1 MGRSAERRKRV
12 FNKFSTHL
20 NEMKKEGKVEGI
32 ELKYDNTYICPV
44 CLNQFSESDL
54 TADSKNMLTLED
66 SPPDSLGGKKVALT
80 CRDCNNRCGHDLDYH
95 LQEAILELDAREHL
109 PHSSRKATITLDGVP
124 IQGEVRVTETSM
136 EITFSEKNNNPS
148 VVKEHLKK
156 VVPDKIATVEP
167 KPSRVDPL
175 KFDVALLKSA
185 FILAFAKFGYNLFL
199 NPCYDIVREQLKNPE
214 KRIYPE
220 GFWTKQRFAKEHEGV
235 HFILDEG
242 FQAIF
247 VILPVVTKSTTRRFG
262 VALPLPNVSIES
274 VATKLKEQEA
284 GFGLT
289 IDPMGGREVDYLTNK
304 EAIDKMNDWI
314 KKISPIKPSSSR
326 TDA

>member
-12 FNKFSTHL
+12 FDKFSTHL
-20 NEMKKEGKVEGI
+20 NELKKEGNLVGI
-32 ELKYDNTYICPV
+32 ELKSDNTYICPV

-80 CRDCNNRCGHDLDYH
+80 CKECNSRCGHDLDFH
-95 LQEAILELDAREHL
+95 LQEAILELDAKEHL
-109 PHSSRKATITLDGVP
+109 PHSSQKATITVDGIP
-124 IQGEVRVTETSM
+124 IKGEVRVTETSM
-136 EITFSEKNNNPS
+136 EVILSENNNNPA

-156 VVPDKIATVEP
+156 VVPDKVAAVEP
-167 KPSRVDPL
+167 KPSRVEPL

-185 FILAFAKFGYNLFL
+185 YILAFAKFGYNLFL
-199 NPCYDIVREQLKNPE
+199 DPCYDIVREQLKNPE

-247 VILPVVTKSTTRRFG
+247 VILPVVTKSTIRRFG
-262 VALPLPNVSIES
+262 VALPLPNVPILEVVS
-274 VATKLKEQEA
+274 KLKEQEA
-284 GFGLT
+284 GFRLKL
-289 IDPMGGREVDYLTNK
+289 DNMGDGEVDYLTDK
-304 EAIDKMNDWI
+304 EAINKMNEWI
-314 KKISPIKPSSSR
+314 SRLGKNKTSKKQ
-326 TDA
+326 A